1 MAPNSSPRHGDEH
14 GRLVPQSCSARN
26 RSSQP
31 EDVAALETLLRNAA
45 SGLELDLPAR
55 DDDR

>member
-1 MAPNSSPRHGDEH
+1 VQRAQ
-14 GRLVPQSCSARN
+14 PQLAE
-26 RSSQP
+26 P
-31 EDVAALETLLRNAA
+31 EDVAALETLLWNAA